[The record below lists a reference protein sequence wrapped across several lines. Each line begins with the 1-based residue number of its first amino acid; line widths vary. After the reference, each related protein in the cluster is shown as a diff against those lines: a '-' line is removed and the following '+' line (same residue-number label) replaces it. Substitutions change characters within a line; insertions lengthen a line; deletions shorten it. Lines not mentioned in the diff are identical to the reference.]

1 MGTTSIGNTSIRIAA
16 KAVGVVAAG
25 IVFGTA
31 SVAHAATC
39 GDANRTGAVTVTDGV
54 LVLRAAASLPSNC
67 PQERCDMNVDGGIS
81 VTDGVLA
88 LRVAAGIQTQVACSA
103 TQADTIFGSILK
115 TVGFGNTASPAGR
128 ARAAGTTQPCSGGGF
143 IEDDGSTLTFNA
155 CAEGDFITDGT
166 LTITDD
172 GEDVVT
178 LFFDTTDF
186 VISTGEVLST
196 FGGLEYF
203 FGIDAIQVNGVLGH
217 AGSIIGSYAD
227 EFSGVLLDQDFVLFG
242 GTVTTTIT
250 EGSEL
255 FADVSVIVTTIFSPT
270 LAQIGV
276 TYTDGDF
283 DLFTLADGICEP
295 CKTGC
300 GNGSLTCLSC
310 VDDCANSSARC
321 GVDFDYLDCD
331 DGIFGPSGL
340 CVPCSSDDQCNGN
353 EGLSCFDCGRN
364 CTGNTRRC
372 GSSKAFVECEDGA
385 F

>member
-1 MGTTSIGNTSIRIAA
+1 MGNRIGSSELAA
-16 KAVGVVAAG
+16 KIVGVAVAG
-25 IVFGTA
+25 LVVA
-31 SVAHAATC
+31 SAALAQAATC
-39 GDANRTGAVTVTDGV
+39 GDANRTGSVTVTDGV

-67 PQERCDMNVDGGIS
+67 PKERCDMNVDGGIS

-88 LRVAAGIQTQVACSA
+88 LRVAAGITTQVACSA

-115 TVGFGNTASPAGR
+115 TVGFGSTASPAGR

-143 IEDDGSTLTFNA
+143 VEDDGFTLTFNE
-155 CAEGDFITDGT
+155 CVEGDFVTDGT
-166 LTITDD
+166 LEISSD
-172 GEDVVT
+172 GENVVT
-178 LFFDTTDF
+178 LFYDTTDF
-186 VISTGEVLST
+186 VRSTGEVLTT

-203 FGIDAIQVNGVLGH
+203 FGVDATQVSGVLDH
-217 AGSIIGSYAD
+217 TSSLVGSYTD
-227 EFSGVLLDQDFVLFG
+227 EFSNVQLDQDFVVFG

-250 EGSEL
+250 DGSEI
-255 FADVSVIVTTIFSPT
+255 FADVSVLVTTIFSPT

-276 TYTDGDF
+276 SYTDGDF

-295 CKTGC
+295 CSFGC

-310 VDDCANSSARC
+310 VDDCSNDSARC

-331 DGIFGPSGL
+331 DGVFGPSGL
-340 CVPCSSDDQCNGN
+340 CVPCTSDAECNAD
-353 EGLSCFDCGRN
+353 EGLSCFDCGKN
-364 CTGNTRRC
+364 CTGGIKRC

>member
-1 MGTTSIGNTSIRIAA
+1 MSIGIAA
-16 KAVGVVAAG
+16 KAVSIVVAG
-25 IVFGTA
+25 IVFASA
-31 SVAHAATC
+31 SVADAATC
-39 GDANRTGAVTVTDGV
+39 GDANRTGSVTVTDGV

-88 LRVAAGIQTQVACSA
+88 LRVAAGIQAQVACSA

-115 TVGFGNTASPAGR
+115 TVGASSTASPAGR
-128 ARAAGTTQPCSGGGF
+128 ARAAGTTEPCSGGGF
-143 IEDDGSTLTFNA
+143 IEDDGFTRTFNE
-155 CAEGDFITDGT
+155 CAEGDFITNGT
-166 LTITDD
+166 LTISDD
-172 GEDVVT
+172 GQDTVT

-186 VISTGEVLST
+186 VISTGEVLGT

-203 FGIDAIQVNGVLGH
+203 FGVDTIQVNGVLGH
-217 AGSIIGSYAD
+217 AGSIIGSYTD
-227 EFSGVLLDQDFVLFG
+227 EFSNVQLDQDFFVFG

-276 TYTDGDF
+276 NYTDGTF
-283 DLFTLADGICEP
+283 DLFTLADGVCEP
-295 CKTGC
+295 CSSGC
-300 GNGSLTCLSC
+300 GNESLTCLSC
-310 VDDCANSSARC
+310 VGDCSNSSARC

-340 CVPCSSDDQCNGN
+340 CEPCSSDDQCNGN
-353 EGLSCFDCGRN
+353 DGLSCFDCGQN
-364 CTGNTRRC
+364 CSGNTRRC